1 MNNPHYL
8 KSRDSSDNEAEIA
21 VEAVENIPVTELNL
35 NVPLK
40 VIGQKRSDQYL
51 KMSKQ
56 NNKKKSK
63 KKKHKSER
71 LVVRFT
77 SN

>member
-8 KSRDSSDNEAEIA
+8 KSHNSIDNETENA
-21 VEAVENIPVTELNL
+21 VEATENIPVTELNL

-40 VIGQKRSDQYL
+40 ILGQKRSDQYL
-51 KMSKQ
+51 KSSA
-56 NNKKKSK
+56 NKENIRKKSK

-71 LVVRFT
+71 
-77 SN
+77 

>member
-8 KSRDSSDNEAEIA
+8 KSKNSIENDVENAIDA
-21 VEAVENIPVTELNL
+21 VESIRVAELDL

-40 VIGQKRSDQYL
+40 ILGQKRSDQYF
-51 KMSKQ
+51 KSTT
-56 NNKKKSK
+56 NKENFRKKSK

-71 LVVRFT
+71 
-77 SN
+77 

>member
-21 VEAVENIPVTELNL
+21 DEAVENIPVTELNL

-40 VIGQKRSDQYL
+40 VLGQKRSDQYL
-51 KMSKQ
+51 KMSLSKQ

-63 KKKHKSER
+63 KKKHRSER
-71 LVVRFT
+71 
-77 SN
+77 